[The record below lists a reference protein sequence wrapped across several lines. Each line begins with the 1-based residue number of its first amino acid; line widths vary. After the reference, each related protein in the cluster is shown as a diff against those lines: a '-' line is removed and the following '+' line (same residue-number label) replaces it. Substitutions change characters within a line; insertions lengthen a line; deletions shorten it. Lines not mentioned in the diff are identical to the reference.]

1 LKPKTL
7 INIIFVLILLSSCAP
22 IPNKTVT
29 TVTEEFNEKP
39 TLTQTEAPNDTPTP
53 TSLPTSTNTPLPTI
67 DKHPPTPTV
76 ARPVEWD
83 LDPYIEKRV
92 DTMWHGVR
100 IKVNLIVD
108 SSFKDV
114 IHSITIPDSL
124 LAEVA
129 AKAIYGAWFNNTHY
143 MDIIRYFRSNSVSEF
158 NYGSYTQSE
167 KFEEFLRL
175 WQKAQESGEF
185 SDWIKVRLTDIMAN
199 NLDDGNG
206 YKQKPYTFLPMHN
219 GEPFGDN
226 LSFDQLSIVLVK
238 GSATEY
244 TSDSIYITPVWKIEG
259 VSTDTGTGTNYTK
272 GNLMVY
278 LSLNSGLEFLS
289 DTIDAPATVFKHNIW
304 RRFSSVGFWLAINN
318 GANPT
323 DFYYGYDEDL
333 FSRLK
338 SLGELDATIKQENII
353 AP

>member
-1 LKPKTL
+1 
-7 INIIFVLILLSSCAP
+7 
-22 IPNKTVT
+22 
-29 TVTEEFNEKP
+29 
-39 TLTQTEAPNDTPTP
+39 
-53 TSLPTSTNTPLPTI
+53 
-67 DKHPPTPTV
+67 
-76 ARPVEWD
+76 
-83 LDPYIEKRV
+83 
-92 DTMWHGVR
+92 MWNGVR

-158 NYGSYTQSE
+158 NYGSYTQPE

-175 WQKAQESGEF
+175 WQKAQESGEL
-185 SDWIKVRLTDIMAN
+185 SDWIKVRLTDVMAN

-244 TSDSIYITPVWKIEG
+244 TSDSIYITPVSKIQG
-259 VSTDTGTGTNYTK
+259 VSTETGTGTNYSK
-272 GNLMVY
+272 CNLMVY

-289 DTIDAPATVFKHNIW
+289 DSIDAPATVFKQNVW

-333 FSRLK
+333 YSRLK
-338 SLGELDATIKQENII
+338 SLGELDATIKQENIVG
-353 AP
+353 P

>member
-1 LKPKTL
+1 LKAKTL
-7 INIIFVLILLSSCAP
+7 INIIFVLFLLGSCAP
-22 IPNKTVT
+22 IPNKIET
-29 TVTEEFNEKP
+29 TVTGELNEKA
-39 TLTQTEAPNDTPTP
+39 TLTQTQAPSDTQTP

-67 DKHPPTPTV
+67 DKHPPTPIV

-92 DTMWHGVR
+92 DTIWNGVR

-114 IHSITIPDSL
+114 IHNITIPDSL

-129 AKAIYGAWFNNTHY
+129 AKAIYGVWFYNTHY
-143 MDIIRYFRSNSVSEF
+143 MDITRYFRSNSVSGF
-158 NYGSYTQSE
+158 NYGSYAQPE
-167 KFEEFLRL
+167 EFEEFLSL

-206 YKQKPYTFLPMHN
+206 YKQKSYTFLPMHN
-219 GEPFGDN
+219 GEPFGEN

-244 TSDSIYITPVWKIEG
+244 TSDSIYITPVSKIQG
-259 VSTDTGTGTNYTK
+259 VSTETGTGTNYSK
-272 GNLMVY
+272 CNLMVY

-289 DTIDAPATVFKHNIW
+289 DSIDAPATVFKQNVW

-333 FSRLK
+333 YSRLK
-338 SLGELDATIKQENII
+338 SLGELDATIKQENIVG
-353 AP
+353 P

>member
-1 LKPKTL
+1 MKAKTL
-7 INIIFVLILLSSCAP
+7 INIIFVLFLLGSCAP
-22 IPNKTVT
+22 IPNKIET
-29 TVTEEFNEKP
+29 TVTGELNEKA
-39 TLTQTEAPNDTPTP
+39 TLTQTQAPSDTQTP

-67 DKHPPTPTV
+67 DKHPPTPIV

-92 DTMWHGVR
+92 DTIWNGVR

-114 IHSITIPDSL
+114 IHNITIPDSL

-129 AKAIYGAWFNNTHY
+129 AKAIYGVWFYNTHY
-143 MDIIRYFRSNSVSEF
+143 MDITRYFRSNSVSGF
-158 NYGSYTQSE
+158 NYGSYAQPE
-167 KFEEFLRL
+167 EFEEFLSL

-206 YKQKPYTFLPMHN
+206 YKQKSYTFLPMHN
-219 GEPFGDN
+219 GEPFGEN

-244 TSDSIYITPVWKIEG
+244 TSDSIYITPVSKIQG
-259 VSTDTGTGTNYTK
+259 VSTETGTGTNYSK
-272 GNLMVY
+272 CNLMVY

-289 DTIDAPATVFKHNIW
+289 DSIDAPATVFKQNVW

-318 GANPT
+318 SANPT

-333 FSRLK
+333 YSRLK
-338 SLGELDATIKQENII
+338 SLGELDATIKQENIVG
-353 AP
+353 P

>member
-1 LKPKTL
+1 MKAKTL
-7 INIIFVLILLSSCAP
+7 INIIFVLFLLGSCAP
-22 IPNKTVT
+22 MPNKIET
-29 TVTEEFNEKP
+29 TVTGELNEKA
-39 TLTQTEAPNDTPTP
+39 TLTQTQATSDTQTP

-67 DKHPPTPTV
+67 DKHPPTPIV

-92 DTMWHGVR
+92 DTIWNGVR

-114 IHSITIPDSL
+114 IHNITIPDSL

-129 AKAIYGAWFNNTHY
+129 AKAIYGVWFYNTHY
-143 MDIIRYFRSNSVSEF
+143 MDITRYFRSNSVSGF
-158 NYGSYTQSE
+158 NYGSYAQPE
-167 KFEEFLRL
+167 EFEEFLSL

-206 YKQKPYTFLPMHN
+206 YKQKSYTFLPMHN
-219 GEPFGDN
+219 GEPFGEN

-244 TSDSIYITPVWKIEG
+244 TSDSIYITPVSKIQG
-259 VSTDTGTGTNYTK
+259 VSTETGTGTNYSK
-272 GNLMVY
+272 CNLMVY

-289 DTIDAPATVFKHNIW
+289 DSIDAPATVFKQNVW

-333 FSRLK
+333 YSRLK
-338 SLGELDATIKQENII
+338 SLGELDATIKQENIVG
-353 AP
+353 P

>member
-1 LKPKTL
+1 MKAKTL
-7 INIIFVLILLSSCAP
+7 INIIFVLFLLGSCAP
-22 IPNKTVT
+22 MPNKIET
-29 TVTEEFNEKP
+29 TVTGELNEKA
-39 TLTQTEAPNDTPTP
+39 TLTQTQAPSDTQTP

-67 DKHPPTPTV
+67 DKHPPTPIV

-92 DTMWHGVR
+92 DTIWNGVR

-114 IHSITIPDSL
+114 IHNITIPDSL

-129 AKAIYGAWFNNTHY
+129 AKAIYGVWFYNTHY
-143 MDIIRYFRSNSVSEF
+143 MDITRYFRSNSVSGF
-158 NYGSYTQSE
+158 NYGSYAQPE
-167 KFEEFLRL
+167 EFEEFLSL

-206 YKQKPYTFLPMHN
+206 YKQRAYTFLPMHN

-244 TSDSIYITPVWKIEG
+244 TSDSIYITPVSKIQG
-259 VSTDTGTGTNYTK
+259 VSTETGTGTNYSK
-272 GNLMVY
+272 CNLMVY

-289 DTIDAPATVFKHNIW
+289 DSIDAPATVFKQNVW

-318 GANPT
+318 GVNPT
-323 DFYYGYDEDL
+323 DFYNGYDEDL
-333 FSRLK
+333 YSRLK
-338 SLGELDATIKQENII
+338 SLGELDATIKQENIVG
-353 AP
+353 P